1 MKKVDFVVR
10 GMSCNHCKMAVEK
23 EVSKVG
29 GVKSV
34 TAFPNEDKVT
44 VEFDGPD
51 STIYVIKAA
60 IDDAGYE
67 VEEYSIAK

>member
-23 EVSKVG
+23 EVSKVA

-34 TAFPNEDKVT
+34 TAFPKEEKVT

-51 STIYVIKAA
+51 STVVIIKAA

-67 VEEYSIAK
+67 VEGYSSEK